1 MPKKIITR
9 KEFQEVLDESAI
21 QMAEDKELQRSA
33 KDLLAR
39 ADKHKW
45 IHQTTWMGEPILNMP
60 QDMFAIQEIIY
71 QTKPDFIIEVGTA
84 WGGGLLFYS
93 SLLEIIGGKKVIGID
108 IFIPE
113 DLKER
118 ISKHQKLANRIKW
131 VLGSSIDEHTIRKV
145 KDIIGNSKRTLVI
158 LDSYHSHAHVLK
170 ELFLFQ
176 EFVGKGHYLICGD
189 TIVEYIP
196 EQKHRKREWGHGNNP
211 KTALDEFL
219 ATNRRFVA
227 DKNIENKLLL
237 TCNPGG
243 FLRAIED

>member
-9 KEFQEVLDESAI
+9 KEFQEVLNESAV
-21 QMAEDKELQRSA
+21 QMAEDNELQRSA
-33 KDLLAR
+33 RDLLAR

-118 ISKHQKLANRIKW
+118 ISKKLKH
-131 VLGSSIDEHTIRKV
+131 S
-145 KDIIGNSKRTLVI
+145 RTTFLLPLVFAAGI
-158 LDSYHSHAHVLK
+158 
-170 ELFLFQ
+170 
-176 EFVGKGHYLICGD
+176 
-189 TIVEYIP
+189 
-196 EQKHRKREWGHGNNP
+196 
-211 KTALDEFL
+211 
-219 ATNRRFVA
+219 
-227 DKNIENKLLL
+227 
-237 TCNPGG
+237 
-243 FLRAIED
+243 